1 MGINYTKGL
10 LLSDLLCLYKKTNDE
25 KYLTEIKDRLHFCTF
40 NNEEI
45 DEFLRIEG
53 DVINSRIE
61 EYNGPIEKKHW
72 IIGHKTKKRIFESF
86 NEYMYNPEDN
96 TKTLLLSELL
106 AVLDEAIFL
115 SFSNEINN
123 YSAKNEILSLAK
135 EDKTNWLYIDFYSRV
150 EYMLRCANH
159 VMTKSISSL
168 FPDKIKY
175 LYDNETQILLFRWP
189 SDFYNYENLFIPY
202 TDQYFD

>member
-1 MGINYTKGL
+1 MEINYTKGL

-53 DVINSRIE
+53 DVIDSRIE
-61 EYNGPIEKKHW
+61 EYNGPIEKKYW

-150 EYMLRCANH
+150 EYMLRCANR

-168 FPDKIKY
+168 FPDKIRY

>member
-1 MGINYTKGL
+1 MEINYTKGL

-53 DVINSRIE
+53 DVIDSRIE
-61 EYNGPIEKKHW
+61 EYNGPIEKKYW

>member
-53 DVINSRIE
+53 DVIDSRIE
-61 EYNGPIEKKHW
+61 EYNGPIEKKYW

-168 FPDKIKY
+168 FPDKIRY